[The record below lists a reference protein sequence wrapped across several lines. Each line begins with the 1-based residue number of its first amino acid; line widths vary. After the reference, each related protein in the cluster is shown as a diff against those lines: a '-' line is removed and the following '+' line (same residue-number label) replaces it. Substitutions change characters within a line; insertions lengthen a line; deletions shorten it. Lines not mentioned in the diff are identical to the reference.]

1 MKHRGLIITAVVV
14 GTVIFVASRP
24 QAEDRKSSWTPIFF
38 NSGACDGTSA
48 DVSGSKARLAW
59 DGSDHVTIAVPAK
72 SRWRRGE
79 GTEVVL
85 HGNSDDLERIR
96 LEKGTLKVCGDIE
109 DEVEIVLPG
118 KTFEKV
124 TIAGAGELSMKD
136 VDQSALELTI
146 AGAGKIDAD
155 GASERLKVTIAG
167 AGETNLGK
175 LATKRLKL
183 TITGAGEAQAS
194 AEDEADVTVI
204 GSGNVDLLK
213 RPKHHDFDVVGAGD
227 IKMPDHT

>member
-14 GTVIFVASRP
+14 GGIIFIANRP

-38 NSGACDGTSA
+38 NSGECDGASA

-79 GTEVVL
+79 GTDVVL
-85 HGNSDDLERIR
+85 HGDADDLERIR
-96 LEKGTLKVCGDIE
+96 LEKGTLKVCGDI
-109 DEVEIVLPG
+109 DNEVEIVLPG
-118 KTFEKV
+118 RMFEKV

-136 VDQSALELTI
+136 VDQASLELTI

-155 GASERLKVTIAG
+155 GASESLKVTIAG

-175 LATKRLKL
+175 LETKRLKL

-194 AEDEADVTVI
+194 PEDDADITVI

-213 RPKHHDFDVVGAGD
+213 RPKHHDFDVIGAGD
-227 IKMPDHT
+227 IDMPDRT